1 MARRNE
7 KKRYTYNSSLSV
19 TVVVGETEVSGFFY
33 NPFLVPVHQKYKRV
47 FSDIQPK
54 IYAQGMQPPAGATQ

>member
-1 MARRNE
+1 MIQADSFV
-7 KKRYTYNSSLSV
+7 YIIIDQP
-19 TVVVGETEVSGFFY
+19 VGETGVSGIFY